1 MRNSFEIKIDVN
13 TARDAEHQLHK
24 MYGDLRHPMVIAATS
39 RKRDLIRQMD
49 DAIMREMMDGKR
61 KDVEAFYGMRKKK

>member
-1 MRNSFEIKIDVN
+1 
-13 TARDAEHQLHK
+13 

>member
-1 MRNSFEIKIDVN
+1 MTSFQLKTMVCD
-13 TARDAEHQLHK
+13 ARDAEHQLHK
-24 MYGDLRHPMVIAATS
+24 QYGNTSHPMVVAATN

-61 KDVEAFYGMRKKK
+61 KDVEALYGMRKKK

>member
-1 MRNSFEIKIDVN
+1 MEVN

-24 MYGDLRHPMVIAATS
+24 MYGDLRHPLVVAATA

-61 KDVEAFYGMRKKK
+61 RDVEVLYGMRKKK

>member
-1 MRNSFEIKIDVN
+1 
-13 TARDAEHQLHK
+13 
-24 MYGDLRHPMVIAATS
+24 MVIAATS

>member
-1 MRNSFEIKIDVN
+1 MRNSFQLKMEVN

-24 MYGDLRHPMVIAATS
+24 MYGDLRHPLVVAATA

-61 KDVEAFYGMRKKK
+61 RDVEVLYGMRKKK